1 MLFQLIVFI
10 TVLVLAG
17 RELIFLFASH
27 MVLFVTK
34 TVLITHNV
42 LATAEQC
49 LHRVKAFSASHIG
62 SLWVVWGYT
71 RSLEWTQ
78 MRELNQT
85 NKRKKLEER
94 RGRTLWVMV
103 FIFST
108 VRCKEASLFHK
119 WLNTCLLMESSEWIP
134 CFVLL
139 VHAALQYPLN
149 CL

>member
-62 SLWVVWGYT
+62 SL
-71 RSLEWTQ
+71 
-78 MRELNQT
+78 
-85 NKRKKLEER
+85 
-94 RGRTLWVMV
+94 
-103 FIFST
+103 
-108 VRCKEASLFHK
+108 
-119 WLNTCLLMESSEWIP
+119 
-134 CFVLL
+134 
-139 VHAALQYPLN
+139 
-149 CL
+149 

>member
-27 MVLFVTK
+27 MVLCFGFVTK

-62 SLWVVWGYT
+62 SL
-71 RSLEWTQ
+71 
-78 MRELNQT
+78 
-85 NKRKKLEER
+85 
-94 RGRTLWVMV
+94 
-103 FIFST
+103 
-108 VRCKEASLFHK
+108 
-119 WLNTCLLMESSEWIP
+119 
-134 CFVLL
+134 
-139 VHAALQYPLN
+139 
-149 CL
+149 